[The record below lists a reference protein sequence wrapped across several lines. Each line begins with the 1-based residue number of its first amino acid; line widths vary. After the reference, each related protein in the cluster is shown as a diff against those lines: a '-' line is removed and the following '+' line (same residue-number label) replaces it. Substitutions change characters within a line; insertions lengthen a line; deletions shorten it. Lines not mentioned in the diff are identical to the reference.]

1 MLDCRYRFYET
12 EWLMRLMRLLNP
24 IAARWQINLRLT
36 LKLTA
41 KKSAVTANYWHSIS
55 VVGLGHS
62 PKSVIIN
69 Q

>member
-1 MLDCRYRFYET
+1 MLDCRNRFYET

-41 KKSAVTANYWHSIS
+41 KKIR
-55 VVGLGHS
+55 GHRKLLALNFS
-62 PKSVIIN
+62 SGIGT
-69 Q
+69 